1 MTTADPIEPVHIR
14 LPPKLRSEAE
24 YRRAGPN
31 RDAILRLAD
40 ELEATGD
47 ASLVS
52 HATLRAGLCAIGN
65 ESDCLEDVNSQP
77 SAGAGPAEFDAQRN
91 RWSTSEPRAI
101 EPVHVRLPPKLRHEA
116 EYCPPGPD
124 RDAILRLA
132 DELEATGDASLV
144 SHATLRAGLHA
155 IGADHDPA
163 PAGWDADAAQ

>member
-52 HATLRAGLCAIGN
+52 HATLRDGLHAIGADD
-65 ESDCLEDVNSQP
+65 DCLGDMNTRRTVGSELED
-77 SAGAGPAEFDAQRN
+77 GDAR
-91 RWSTSEPRAI
+91 RSSRSITEPDPM
-101 EPVHVRLPPKLRHEA
+101 EPVHVRLPPKLRLEA
-116 EYCPPGPD
+116 EYRRAGPN

-144 SHATLRAGLHA
+144 SHATLRDGLYA
-155 IGADHDPA
+155 IGADDDSA
-163 PAGWDADAAQ
+163 QAGRDADALQ